1 MLWDIDYTL
10 IGASGVGQ
18 RLYREV
24 FQEMF
29 GRDLPGF
36 APMAGRTDRAI
47 IRDTLGRAGIPE
59 PGRHLN
65 QFIARLAELA
75 PTGRELAA
83 ERSRALPGAAAALAA
98 LARYAPGTAD
108 GHGPPPLCVVQ
119 SVLTG
124 NVRQIAELKLAAAGL
139 AGFLDLGVGAY
150 GDAHEVR
157 ADLVHVARENA
168 ARRYG
173 VAFDGEAT
181 VLVGDTEL
189 DVAAALATGAR
200 VVGVASGGTPAG
212 DLAAAGASAVLADLT
227 DTPATLAAILADSD
241 TETPLSTA
249 RAFPNRPSTAR
260 FAPVAPKPR
269 QPQGFRGAP
278 SPSDPM
284 PAPARPPA
292 RRNSPLAGGVRGDE
306 RPHHRPSITQRPMAS
321 APPGCVRHLHG
332 PPISDGYALGRCPA
346 RRSRRGA
353 KLPDRRRTGRSH
365 RQAGRVRPRDGRSGA
380 TGRSD
385 RPGCPTDT

>member
-1 MLWDIDYTL
+1 MLWDVDYTL

-24 FQEMF
+24 FREMF
-29 GRDLPGF
+29 GRELPGF

-65 QFIARLAELA
+65 KFIARLAELA
-75 PTGRELAA
+75 LTGRELAA

-98 LARYAPGTAD
+98 LAQYAPGTAD

-124 NVRQIAELKLAAAGL
+124 NVRQIAEVKLTAAGL
-139 AGFLDLGVGAY
+139 AGYLDLSVGAY

-173 VAFDGEAT
+173 VAFDGAAT

-200 VVGVASGGTPAG
+200 VVGVATGGTTAG

-227 DTPATLAAILADSD
+227 DTPATLSAILGDS
-241 TETPLSTA
+241 LSTL
-249 RAFPNRPSTAR
+249 R
-260 FAPVAPKPR
+260 
-269 QPQGFRGAP
+269 
-278 SPSDPM
+278 
-284 PAPARPPA
+284 
-292 RRNSPLAGGVRGDE
+292 
-306 RPHHRPSITQRPMAS
+306 
-321 APPGCVRHLHG
+321 
-332 PPISDGYALGRCPA
+332 
-346 RRSRRGA
+346 
-353 KLPDRRRTGRSH
+353 
-365 RQAGRVRPRDGRSGA
+365 
-380 TGRSD
+380 
-385 RPGCPTDT
+385 

>member
-1 MLWDIDYTL
+1 VRRLLVLWDIDYTL

-18 RLYREV
+18 RLYRVV
-24 FQEMF
+24 FREMF
-29 GRDLPGF
+29 GRELPGF

-98 LARYAPGTAD
+98 LAQYAPGTAD

-124 NVRQIAELKLAAAGL
+124 NVRQIAEVKLTAAGL
-139 AGFLDLGVGAY
+139 AGYLDLGVGAY

-173 VAFDGEAT
+173 VSFDGAAT

-200 VVGVASGGTPAG
+200 VVGVATGGTPAS

-227 DTPATLAAILADSD
+227 DTPATLTAILGSS
-241 TETPLSTA
+241 LST
-249 RAFPNRPSTAR
+249 
-260 FAPVAPKPR
+260 PR
-269 QPQGFRGAP
+269 
-278 SPSDPM
+278 
-284 PAPARPPA
+284 
-292 RRNSPLAGGVRGDE
+292 
-306 RPHHRPSITQRPMAS
+306 
-321 APPGCVRHLHG
+321 
-332 PPISDGYALGRCPA
+332 
-346 RRSRRGA
+346 
-353 KLPDRRRTGRSH
+353 
-365 RQAGRVRPRDGRSGA
+365 
-380 TGRSD
+380 
-385 RPGCPTDT
+385 